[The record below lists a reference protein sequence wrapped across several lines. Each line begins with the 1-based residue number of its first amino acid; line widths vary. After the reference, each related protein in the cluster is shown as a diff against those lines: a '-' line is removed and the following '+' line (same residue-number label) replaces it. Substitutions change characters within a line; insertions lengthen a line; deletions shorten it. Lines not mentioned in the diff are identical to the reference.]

1 MPTQKDQSQSVIS
14 AEKSRDLVKTAQY
27 TSHCQPQMMLTQL
40 AYLMEKIK
48 KKKKKRQHSDNTR
61 TSSTCLPLV
70 CLDPQTNSVRCFL
83 CCLDVPVC
91 LYDTKSLISK

>member
-48 KKKKKRQHSDNTR
+48 KKKKNVNTL
-61 TSSTCLPLV
+61 TIPEHLLLV
-70 CLDPQTNSVRCFL
+70 SHWFV
-83 CCLDVPVC
+83 
-91 LYDTKSLISK
+91 LIRKLIQYVAFCVV